1 MTAWVVEHLGPD
13 VPMHFTA
20 FHPDFKML
28 DRPRTPA
35 ATLTRAR
42 AIALGNGVRFAYT
55 GNVSRSGGG
64 QHLLPGLRAAGHRA
78 GLVRTGRV
86 GASPAAGACT
96 RCGAAAPR
104 PVRRA
109 ARDVGPPPSAG
120 AAGRSP
126 AARAVTAT
134 CLSGRLW

>member
-1 MTAWVVEHLGPD
+1 MTAWVVAELGPD

-55 GNVSRSGGG
+55 GNAVRSGRG
-64 QHLLPGLRAAGHRA
+64 QHLLPGLRSAGHRA

-86 GASPAAGACT
+86 GGHGRRRLHSLRRP
-96 RCGAAAPR
+96 APR
-104 PVRRA
+104 PVRRT

-120 AAGRSP
+120 AAGRIP
-126 AARAVTAT
+126 AERAVTAT